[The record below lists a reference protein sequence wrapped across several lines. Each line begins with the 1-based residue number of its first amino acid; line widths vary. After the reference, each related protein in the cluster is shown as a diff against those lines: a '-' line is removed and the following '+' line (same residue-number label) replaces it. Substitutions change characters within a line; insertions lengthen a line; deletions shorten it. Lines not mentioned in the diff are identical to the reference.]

1 MTTDLPYKWIEDNR
15 HDSFEGTADKGEYY
29 TFQIGLWAARK
40 DVNHLKLTYSA
51 LVNSQTGESIPA
63 SAFTCFNTGGVDV
76 TGSVFEKT
84 VPSPKEKYRPC
95 G

>member
-1 MTTDLPYKWIEDNR
+1 MEVSATAKQKDDLLKSQPKDPYIQFTEDRRYPIRMTTDLPYKWIEDNR

-51 LVNSQTGESIPA
+51 LVN
-63 SAFTCFNTGGVDV
+63 
-76 TGSVFEKT
+76 
-84 VPSPKEKYRPC
+84 
-95 G
+95 